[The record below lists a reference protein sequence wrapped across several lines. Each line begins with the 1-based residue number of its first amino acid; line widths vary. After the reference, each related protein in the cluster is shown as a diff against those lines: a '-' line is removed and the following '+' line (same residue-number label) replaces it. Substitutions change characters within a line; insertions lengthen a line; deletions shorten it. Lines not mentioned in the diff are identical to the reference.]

1 MQVINNMFDYRITKF
16 FSLMKAN
23 SNFVH
28 LNDKVTYPTPNK
40 EGSSAIVSM
49 MKRLKS
55 EKKLFIGIN
64 STNQAI
70 LKDKTQIV
78 VFASKTNPPTLT
90 DHILFLCS
98 HKKIPVITS
107 NFSAVELGKE
117 LGIKSVGVAAI
128 SKSTDKSIIDL
139 LMPYT
144 EIVDS
149 SNIPLYD
156 F

>member
-1 MQVINNMFDYRITKF
+1 MTKAT
-16 FSLMKAN
+16 K
-23 SNFVH
+23 NFLK
-28 LNDKVTYPTPNK
+28 LNDKVIYPTPNK

-55 EKKLFIGIN
+55 ENKLFIGIN

-78 VFASKTNPPTLT
+78 VFANKANPPILT

-107 NFSAVELGKE
+107 NFTSLELGKE
-117 LGIKSVGVAAI
+117 LGIKSVAVAGI

-156 F
+156 